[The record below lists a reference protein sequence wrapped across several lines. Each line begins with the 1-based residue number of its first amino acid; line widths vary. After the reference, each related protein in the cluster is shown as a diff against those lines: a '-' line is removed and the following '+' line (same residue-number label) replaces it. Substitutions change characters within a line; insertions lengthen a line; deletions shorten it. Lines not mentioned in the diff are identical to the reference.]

1 MGVDNEAPAAFRSSN
16 DRLGPVD
23 LIRTAIT
30 DVWSRRRLIGY
41 MVRADVKK
49 RGVNTVLGNVWW
61 ILDPLITMLI
71 YVLVMTVIFQ
81 RSTPDFP
88 LFLLSAMVPFKWFTA
103 TIGSSTNAV
112 IGKEA
117 LIKQILFP
125 KIILP
130 VTNGLSQI
138 VSFLFGLLVLVVVWF
153 FFYHDHVTWQIVW
166 VPLIAV
172 VQYVFVLGLTF
183 MVSAI
188 TVFYRDVGIVIGH
201 FMRLLFWISPILWS
215 FMEVAGRGRRLQQGL
230 EGVERS
236 LGLPEGVLF
245 AIISYNPVSLLLE
258 SYRKVIYGNLDAI
271 PDPDKPEE
279 ILALA
284 DGTTKTING
293 GEMLIWTEATMPD
306 FGILAVILASGVVF
320 TIIGTIVFKRLEPAF
335 AKIL

>member
-1 MGVDNEAPAAFRSSN
+1 MGVVNEAPAAFRSST
-16 DRLGPVD
+16 DRLGTINI
-23 LIRTAIT
+23 IRSAIT

-61 ILDPLITMLI
+61 VLDPLITMLV

-103 TIGSSTNAV
+103 TIGNSTGAV
-112 IGKEA
+112 TGKEG

-130 VTNGLSQI
+130 VTGSLSQV
-138 VSFLFGLLVLVVVWF
+138 VSFLFGLGVLLAVWF
-153 FFYHDHVTWQIVW
+153 VFYHDHVTINVIW

-172 VQYVFVLGLTF
+172 VQFVFVLGITF
-183 MVSAI
+183 LVSSV
-188 TVFYRDVGIVIGH
+188 TVFYRDVGTVIGH

-215 FMEVAGRGRRLQQGL
+215 FGEVAGRGQRLAAGL
-230 EGVERS
+230 ESIDRS
-236 LGLPEGVLF
+236 FGLPVGTLF
-245 AIISYNPVSLLLE
+245 AILSYNPVSILLE
-258 SYRKVIYGNLDAI
+258 SYRRVIYGNLGSTTN
-271 PDPDKPEE
+271 PE
-279 ILALA
+279 
-284 DGTTKTING
+284 G
-293 GEMLIWTEATMPD
+293 GRQLIWTDATAPN
-306 FGILAVILASGVVF
+306 FEFLAIIFATGVVILVL
-320 TIIGTIVFKRLEPAF
+320 GTVVFKRLEPAF

>member
-1 MGVDNEAPAAFRSSN
+1 MGVVNEAPAAFRSST
-16 DRLGPVD
+16 DRLGAID

-49 RGVNTVLGNVWW
+49 RGVDTVLGNVWW
-61 ILDPLITMLI
+61 VLDPLITMLV

-88 LFLLSAMVPFKWFTA
+88 LFLLSAMVPFKWFTQ
-103 TIGSSTNAV
+103 TIGSSTGA
-112 IGKEA
+112 ITGKEG

-130 VTNGLSQI
+130 VTLTLSQI
-138 VSFLFGLLVLVVVWF
+138 VSFLFGFGVLLFVWF
-153 FFYHDHVTWQIVW
+153 FAYHDHVTWMVVW

-172 VQYVFVLGLTF
+172 VQYVFVLGITF
-183 MVSAI
+183 IVSAV

-201 FMRLLFWISPILWS
+201 FMRLLFWVSPILWS

-230 EGVERS
+230 EGIERS
-236 LGLPEGVLF
+236 FGLPEGVLF
-245 AIISYNPVSLLLE
+245 AILSYNPVSLLLE
-258 SYRKVIYGNLDAI
+258 SYRKVIYGELGTVDVV
-271 PDPDKPEE
+271 DETGEVVEK
-279 ILALA
+279 LA
-284 DGTTKTING
+284 
-293 GEMLIWTEATMPD
+293 WFPATMPD
-306 FGILAVILASGVVF
+306 FGILAVIFATGIVI

>member
-1 MGVDNEAPAAFRSSN
+1 MGAVNEAPAAFRSST
-16 DRLGPVD
+16 DRPGPVA
-23 LIRTAIT
+23 LIRNAIT

-41 MVRADVKK
+41 MVRADIKK

-61 ILDPLITMLI
+61 VLDPLITMLI

-112 IGKEA
+112 IGKEG
-117 LIKQILFP
+117 LIKQIVFP

-130 VTNGLSQI
+130 VTSDLSQV
-138 VSFLFGLLVLVVVWF
+138 VSFLFGMLVLFGVLLVAYTSHLTIQV
-153 FFYHDHVTWQIVW
+153 VW

-172 VQYVFVLGLTF
+172 VQFVFVLGFTF

-215 FMEVAGRGRRLQQGL
+215 FNAVAAPAARAAG
-230 EGVERS
+230 
-236 LGLPEGVLF
+236 
-245 AIISYNPVSLLLE
+245 LLLTAWTHLE
-258 SYRKVIYGNLDAI
+258 TAVELVGPARPITLPS
-271 PDPDKPEE
+271 P
-279 ILALA
+279 
-284 DGTTKTING
+284 GTTR
-293 GEMLIWTEATMPD
+293 
-306 FGILAVILASGVVF
+306 ASSRPCVTCCSCARRCSSRGSASASASRRGQPSRRNSICAASS
-320 TIIGTIVFKRLEPAF
+320 TRAMRCTPWCRWRRRWPAPTC
-335 AKIL
+335 LY

>member
-1 MGVDNEAPAAFRSSN
+1 MGVVNEAPAAFRSST
-16 DRLGPVD
+16 DRLNTIA
-23 LIRTAIT
+23 LIRSAIT

-49 RGVNTVLGNVWW
+49 RGVDTVLGNVWW
-61 ILDPLITMLI
+61 VLDPLITMLV

-103 TIGSSTNAV
+103 TVGNSTGAI
-112 IGKEA
+112 IGKEG

-138 VSFLFGLLVLVVVWF
+138 ISFLFGLAVLLVVWF
-153 FFYHDHVTWQIVW
+153 FFYNAHVTINIIW

-172 VQYVFVLGLTF
+172 VQYVFVLGITF
-183 MVSAI
+183 LVSSV

-201 FMRLLFWISPILWS
+201 FMRLLFWVSPILWS
-215 FMEVAGRGRRLQQGL
+215 FAAVAGRGQRLAQGL
-230 EGVERS
+230 EDVERS
-236 LGLPEGVLF
+236 IGLPTGVLF
-245 AIISYNPVSLLLE
+245 AVLSYNPISLLLE
-258 SYRKVIYGNLDAI
+258 SYRRVIYGNLDAL
-271 PDPDKPEE
+271 PT
-279 ILALA
+279 A
-284 DGTTKTING
+284 DGG
-293 GEMLIWTEATMPD
+293 RQLIWTAATPPD
-306 FGILAVILASGVVF
+306 FDVLALIFAIGIVITVA
-320 TIIGTIVFKRLEPAF
+320 GTIVFKRLEPAF

>member
-1 MGVDNEAPAAFRSSN
+1 MGVVNEAPAAFRSSN
-16 DRLGPVD
+16 DRLGPID

-61 ILDPLITMLI
+61 VLDPLITMLI

-112 IGKEA
+112 TGKEG

-130 VTNGLSQI
+130 VTNTLSQI

-153 FFYHDHVTWQIVW
+153 VAYHDHVTWQIVW

-172 VQYVFVLGLTF
+172 VQYVFVLGFAF

-215 FMEVAGRGRRLQQGL
+215 FMEVAGRGRRLQDGL
-230 EGVERS
+230 AGVEKG

-245 AIISYNPVSLLLE
+245 GLISYNPVSLLLE

-271 PDPDKPEE
+271 PDPSKPEE
-279 ILALA
+279 VLRLF
-284 DGTTKTING
+284 DGTKRVIAE
-293 GEMLIWTEATMPD
+293 GEMLIWTPATLPD
-306 FGILAVILASGVVF
+306 FGVLAVILVTGVVF
-320 TIIGTIVFKRLEPAF
+320 TVAGTILFKRLEPAF